1 MASDDQNLPRAFL
14 RGESLY
20 IEGETEP
27 YFRDPEKTISIAL
40 NVADLISQGGYTCV
54 HMGDDAD
61 RQEFLAPTR

>member
-1 MASDDQNLPRAFL
+1 MTYDDPKLPRAFL

-40 NVADLISQGGYTCV
+40 NAADLINQGRG
-54 HMGDDAD
+54 
-61 RQEFLAPTR
+61 